1 MLYEK
6 GGYWVD
12 LDMIA
17 LKPKFKEPYIFSSER
32 TIQKGPQK

>member
-1 MLYEK
+1 MLYEV

-17 LKPKFKEPYIFSSER
+17 IKMFDFKEPYIFSSER
-32 TIQKGPQK
+32 TKN